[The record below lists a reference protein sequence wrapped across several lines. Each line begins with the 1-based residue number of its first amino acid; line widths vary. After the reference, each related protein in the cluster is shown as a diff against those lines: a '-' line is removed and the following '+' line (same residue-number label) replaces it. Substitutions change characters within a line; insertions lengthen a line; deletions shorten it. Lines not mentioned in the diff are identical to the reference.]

1 MATGIRAEVKVD
13 GPTECPVVRAAAAAD
28 SPGHSVSRSGT
39 PSEDGGV
46 IEEFVLESDE
56 SVDCE
61 ELRPVFSY
69 GTSTAYR
76 FTREPDALCPCA
88 YVERFEVPVVDVR
101 VHEGA
106 MYLTFHAPEMGALQ
120 EIVGGLRERYPSLD
134 VQRLLHTRGEK
145 GEQDLVFVDR
155 SVLTDRQLE
164 VLETAHRLGYFEHPK
179 GSNATEVA
187 EELGIAT
194 STFTEHLSAAQ
205 RKLLDSILN
214 S

>member
-13 GPTECPVVRAAAAAD
+13 GPSECPVVRAATAAD
-28 SPGHSVSRSGT
+28 SLGHSVSRSGT

-46 IEEFVLESDE
+46 VEEFVLESDE
-56 SVDCE
+56 PIDCE
-61 ELRPVFSY
+61 GVWPVFSY
-69 GTSTAYR
+69 DTSTAYR
-76 FTREPDALCPCA
+76 FRRDPDALCPCA

-101 VHEGA
+101 VHGGE

-134 VQRLLHTRGEK
+134 VQRLLHTRGD
-145 GEQDLVFVDR
+145 GGGQDLVFVDR
-155 SVLTDRQLE
+155 SVLTDRQRE
-164 VLETAHRLGYFEHPK
+164 VLETAHRLGYFDHPK

-187 EELGIAT
+187 EGLGIAT

-205 RKLLDSILN
+205 RKLLDAIL
-214 S
+214 SS